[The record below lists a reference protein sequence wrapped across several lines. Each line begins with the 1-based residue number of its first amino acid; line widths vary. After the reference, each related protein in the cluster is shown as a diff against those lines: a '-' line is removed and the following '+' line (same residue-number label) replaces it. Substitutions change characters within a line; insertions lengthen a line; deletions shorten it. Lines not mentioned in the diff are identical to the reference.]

1 MIFVPR
7 KATRCEYSNSW
18 WVVNGFFLNEPHRTR
33 RTQRWRKKEVFTSD
47 LESLY
52 ISLYFT
58 LIFYSNIE
66 FFSMGK
72 ATLVK
77 ILIGLMF
84 LSISIC
90 C

>member
-1 MIFVPR
+1 MIFVSR
-7 KATRCEYSNSW
+7 KGARCEYSNLQ
-18 WVVNGFFLNEPHRTR
+18 WVVNVFFFERT
-33 RTQRWRKKEVFTSD
+33 TEDTEDAEVEKKEVFTSD
-47 LESLY
+47 LRSLY
-52 ISLYFT
+52 SRLYFT

-84 LSISIC
+84 LSSSIC